1 MFAKVASA
9 SYLGVEGYPVSVEV
23 DISPG
28 LPAFDLVGL
37 ANTAVREARERVR
50 SALKNS
56 PFPYP
61 KERITINLA
70 PADIPK
76 QGSALDLPIAVG
88 ILAAQSL
95 FSMETLQQY
104 SFIGELSL
112 DGDIRPV
119 RGALAVTLTVRDLG
133 LAGLVLPAANYAEVK
148 GIQGIQLIPVAN
160 LEELANFLQT
170 GAINYPSDN
179 LPAKPVTPRPTSGID
194 LANISGQAF
203 AKRGLEI
210 AAAGGHNML
219 LIGPPGS
226 GKTLISRAIPTIL
239 PPLGDNESL
248 EVTRIHSIAGI
259 INELDGLFRQRPFR
273 QPHHSIT
280 PAGLVGGGTI
290 PTPGEIS
297 LAHHGVLFL
306 DEMAEFKPDLLDL
319 LRQPL
324 ESGQMVIARNRH
336 RLVFPA
342 RFILI
347 GATNPCKCGFFG
359 DPSDQ
364 CQCTPSAVKR
374 YFRHISGPLLDRMD
388 LHVQVSRLTSSD
400 LFTNEMS
407 EPSSRVL
414 TRVIAARAMQAQRA
428 KNLQRTDYS
437 LNSQIPPALIQ
448 VLCQLAEPTKKI
460 LMRAMDSLN
469 LTARGCHQILKIA
482 RTIADLRQAELIEP
496 PDLAEAI
503 QYRSCERLYS

>member
-1 MFAKVASA
+1 MFAKVPSA

-76 QGSALDLPIAVG
+76 QGSYFDLPIATG
-88 ILAAQSL
+88 ILAAQEVFPAEAL
-95 FSMETLQQY
+95 ERY
-104 SFIGELSL
+104 AFIGELSL

-119 RGALAVTLTVRDLG
+119 RGALAMALTVRDLG
-133 LAGLVLPAANYAEVK
+133 LCGLVLPAANYMEVK
-148 GIQGIQLIPVAN
+148 AISGIQLIPVAN
-160 LEELANFLQT
+160 LGELVNFLLT
-170 GAINYPSDN
+170 RMVSYPPSN
-179 LPAKPVTPRPTSGID
+179 PTPSSTAPRPTSSID
-194 LANISGQAF
+194 LANISGQTF

-210 AAAGGHNML
+210 AAAGGHNLL

-239 PPLGDNESL
+239 PPLEADESL
-248 EVTRIHSIAGI
+248 EVTRIHSIAGLV
-259 INELDGLFRQRPFR
+259 NEQDGLLGRRPFR

-280 PAGLVGGGTI
+280 PAGLVGGGAI
-290 PTPGEIS
+290 PVPGEIS
-297 LAHHGVLFL
+297 LAHRGVLFL

-324 ESGQMVIARNRH
+324 ETGKMVIARNRH

-347 GATNPCKCGFFG
+347 GATNPCKCGYFG
-359 DPSDQ
+359 DPSGQ
-364 CQCTPSAVKR
+364 CQCTPAAVKR
-374 YFRHISGPLLDRMD
+374 YFRRISGPLLDRMD
-388 LHVQVSRLTSSD
+388 LHIQVARVTSSD
-400 LFTNEMS
+400 LFANDANES
-407 EPSSRVL
+407 SASVLSRV
-414 TRVIAARAMQAQRA
+414 IQARTMQTQRFGDLESA
-428 KNLQRTDYS
+428 EFC
-437 LNSQIPPALIQ
+437 LNSQISPAQINTF
-448 VLCQLAEPTKKI
+448 CELAEPAKKI
-460 LMRAMDSLN
+460 LTRAMDTLK

-482 RTIADLRQAELIEP
+482 RTIADLRQDELIEP
-496 PDLAEAI
+496 SDLAEAI